1 MPSLTGLPAWSI
13 TGKKE
18 NLNSRLKQRSTC
30 PSPEAISCLMSH
42 SAVAFVLFGLT
53 VSPLG
58 QKYYPI

>member
-1 MPSLTGLPAWSI
+1 MVNNWEE
-13 TGKKE
+13 GKS
-18 NLNSRLKQRSTC
+18 NSRLKQRSTC
-30 PSPEAISCLMSH
+30 PSPEAISCLMFH